1 MESPPDLG
9 GSSLPEIMKALLLWI
24 LIGWSPAS
32 AEEALRVSRV
42 VATSGEGIERMTF
55 KSGDREEVLFV
66 ERKAVVSTA
75 DVQEAW
81 AEILPS
87 SRRISVR
94 LKPEGAKK
102 MAAVTGKMKLG
113 VERLAVV
120 VDGKPKAALVV
131 QGKLGANFIIEGFD
145 DLTDGQLKELARKSA
160 GRPAVVPGVE
170 KPAVRRPVGTRH
182 P

>member
-1 MESPPDLG
+1 
-9 GSSLPEIMKALLLWI
+9 MKALLLWF
-24 LIGWSPAS
+24 LIALSSVS

-42 VATSGEGIERMTF
+42 VAAAGEGIERMTF
-55 KSGDREEVLFV
+55 KSGDHEEVLFV

-87 SRRISVR
+87 TRWISIR

-102 MAAVTGKMKLG
+102 MAAVTGEMKLG
-113 VERLAVV
+113 VERLAVL
-120 VDGKPKAALVV
+120 VDGKAKAAPVV

-145 DLTDGQLKELARKSA
+145 DRTDDQLKELARKIA
-160 GRPAVVPGVE
+160 GRPPAVPGVE
-170 KPAVRRPVGTRH
+170 KPEAKH
-182 P
+182 PEKRQAP